1 MATPTFNFCLVGLLM
16 GGLTLVSGG
25 PAVADTTDASTT
37 VETADAGVKKKAEAP
52 AGKPAARK
60 PRYFPP
66 GSGLSARDPRC
77 RGPVKPQP
85 PVKPPKTPW
94 LIHAG
99 GVGNIPPDGP
109 FPKSVLDL
117 EGKTYEQLVIDPIKD
132 KEHYAAMA
140 QGLFDMEG
148 FRTLK
153 LSKVDLVMRIAHNGR
168 VMCLYPGPSLRTAQG
183 TGIGSTL
190 GNLVAAHGGY
200 TMDRI
205 PEPYHCAVSVPGLPA
220 LAFYFTTCQAA
231 CDGEPVKKIY
241 FPGFDPWGKGGQ
253 KKGP

>member
-1 MATPTFNFCLVGLLM
+1 MAAPWFKFYVLVLF
-16 GGLTLVSGG
+16 VSGVTFGHVG
-25 PAVADTTDASTT
+25 PAIADTKDASVKAKKT
-37 VETADAGVKKKAEAP
+37 DAGVKVAAETPPAKAPVE
-52 AGKPAARK
+52 K
-60 PRYFPP
+60 PRFIGPHP
-66 GSGLSARDPRC
+66 TLSGRNPRC
-77 RGPVKPQP
+77 EGPVKPEP
-85 PVKPPKTPW
+85 TVEPAKGGPW

-117 EGKTYEQLVIDPIKD
+117 EGKTYEQLVIDPIKGKD
-132 KEHYAAMA
+132 HYDAMA
-140 QGLFDMEG
+140 QGHFDMEG

-153 LSKVDLVMRIAHNGR
+153 LSKVDLVMRIARNKR

-200 TMDRI
+200 TMNRI
-205 PEPYHCAVSVPGLPA
+205 PEPYHCAVSVPGLPTVS
-220 LAFYFTTCQAA
+220 FYFTTCKAA

-241 FPGFDPWGKGGQ
+241 FPGFDAWGKGG
-253 KKGP
+253 KK